1 MEAWVA
7 AYQLLLLGGCVRPPA
22 AGGGGV
28 PPRRAAPWV
37 GTPSV
42 PPPPPPARSVL
53 LTAAAGGASTA
64 AVQLAAAH
72 FGLPMVI
79 PSAATP
85 GRRAEVGVLGA
96 TATVPRPPVAVVP
109 RGAPGAYADA
119 VRAAVGGDGGVD
131 LLLDAV
137 GGGAAWAAHSRL
149 LGPDGV
155 WVLYA
160 ALGGGRT
167 AGPVSVAALLSQ
179 RLTVVATTLRG
190 RPRPYRE
197 GLVAAF
203 GRAVLPELAPGGGG
217 GVDTKGGRGGMAPV
231 IHTVMG
237 LEEAEAAHALVASNA
252 VVGKVVL
259 RVADA

>member
-1 MEAWVA
+1 M
-7 AYQLLLLGGCVRPPA
+7 
-22 AGGGGV
+22 
-28 PPRRAAPWV
+28 
-37 GTPSV
+37 
-42 PPPPPPARSVL
+42 
-53 LTAAAGGASTA
+53 
-64 AVQLAAAH
+64 
-72 FGLPMVI
+72 
-79 PSAATP
+79 
-85 GRRAEVGVLGA
+85 
-96 TATVPRPPVAVVP
+96 
-109 RGAPGAYADA
+109 
-119 VRAAVGGDGGVD
+119 
-131 LLLDAV
+131 
-137 GGGAAWAAHSRL
+137 
-149 LGPDGV
+149 
-155 WVLYA
+155 
-160 ALGGGRT
+160 
-167 AGPVSVAALLSQ
+167 SVAALLSQ